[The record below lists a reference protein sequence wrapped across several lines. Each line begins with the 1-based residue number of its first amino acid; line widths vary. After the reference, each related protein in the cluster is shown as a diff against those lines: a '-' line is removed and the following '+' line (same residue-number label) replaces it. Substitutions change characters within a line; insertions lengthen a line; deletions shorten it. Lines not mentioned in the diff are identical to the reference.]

1 MKKIVTLLLIS
12 IPLLATAQAKSN
24 VSPYAKGAVNT
35 VNGMVVFE
43 KSIEDK
49 SHSQAQL
56 FQTMKDFLGTLVVM
70 SENEDRSKVTKEDS
84 GNGILEAQVEE
95 MLYFKRK
102 PWETD
107 ATYFIYTIQIGCS
120 AGNVKLKISQIRY
133 IYDEDRFA
141 TNALMTAE
149 ETITDEHAFKANGK
163 TLRKE
168 EGKFRKATIDRVNEI
183 FNNAEQYVKN

>member
-35 VNGMVVFE
+35 ENGMVVFE

-49 SHSQAQL
+49 THSQAQL

-84 GNGILEAQVEE
+84 GNGILEAKWKRCFTSSANRGKP
-95 MLYFKRK
+95 MPHTLYIQYISDVAPAMSNLKFPKSDIFTTK
-102 PWETD
+102 TD
-107 ATYFIYTIQIGCS
+107 LPQ
-120 AGNVKLKISQIRY
+120 
-133 IYDEDRFA
+133 
-141 TNALMTAE
+141 
-149 ETITDEHAFKANGK
+149 
-163 TLRKE
+163 TLS
-168 EGKFRKATIDRVNEI
+168 
-183 FNNAEQYVKN
+183 

>member
-35 VNGMVVFE
+35 ENGMVVFE

-49 SHSQAQL
+49 THSQAQL

-107 ATYFIYTIQIGCS
+107 ATYFIYTMII
-120 AGNVKLKISQIRY
+120 A
-133 IYDEDRFA
+133 
-141 TNALMTAE
+141 
-149 ETITDEHAFKANGK
+149 ITWHM
-163 TLRKE
+163 
-168 EGKFRKATIDRVNEI
+168 
-183 FNNAEQYVKN
+183 Q

>member
-35 VNGMVVFE
+35 ENGMVVFE

-95 MLYFKRK
+95 MLYFKPSLISIIRSNTVFWH
-102 PWETD
+102 P
-107 ATYFIYTIQIGCS
+107 ASLSYF
-120 AGNVKLKISQIRY
+120 VKGTRNRRSSPP
-133 IYDEDRFA
+133 A
-141 TNALMTAE
+141 
-149 ETITDEHAFKANGK
+149 
-163 TLRKE
+163 
-168 EGKFRKATIDRVNEI
+168 
-183 FNNAEQYVKN
+183 